1 MITLQAESDAST
13 LAQIGL
19 LQYITEALISSTDSL
34 TGIRR
39 TYRWSTLATT
49 DLCPEASPP
58 VYKIISQENHQY
70 RRPRAPCVRL
80 ILART

>member
-19 LQYITEALISSTDSL
+19 LQYVLISSTDSL
-34 TGIRR
+34 TRIRR